1 MIVPLL
7 DRVLLEKAEAEK
19 KTASGIILA
28 ESNKEKPS
36 IAKVIAVGPGKTEE
50 GILVPMTVHVNDIVI
65 FRQYA
70 TTEVKYENKEYLI
83 VESKD
88 ILAIIE

>member
-1 MIVPLL
+1 MIVPLQ
-7 DRVLLEKAEAEK
+7 DRVLLEKSEAEK

-28 ESNKEKPS
+28 ETSKEKPS
-36 IAKVIAVGPGKTEE
+36 MATVIAVGPGKVEDGKTIPVGVEV
-50 GILVPMTVHVNDIVI
+50 GQRVI
-65 FRQYA
+65 FKQYA
-70 TTEVKYENKEYLI
+70 GTDVKYDNKEYLI

>member
-36 IAKVIAVGPGKTEE
+36 IAKVIAVGPGKTED
-50 GILVPMTVHVNDIVI
+50 GILVPMTVRVNDTVI

-83 VESKD
+83 VENKD